1 MEWSVMDEHSL
12 FLELVESMQREAGR
26 IMDKYGKSDETI
38 SPLLD
43 ALGDLSVSLISTIP
57 DAAERRRVTEDFVAR
72 LYEGI
77 AGV

>member
-1 MEWSVMDEHSL
+1 MVDEHSL

-26 IMDKYGKSDETI
+26 IMDKHGKSDETI
-38 SPLLD
+38 SPLLE
-43 ALGDLSVSLISTIP
+43 ALGDLSAPLIPTIP
-57 DAAERRRVTEDFVAR
+57 DAAERRRLTEYFVAR